1 MDPHLPNP
9 AHTPA
14 PTPASPHPLLLL
26 CRMAGQLTPQ
36 QLAHYE
42 AFGFIIL
49 RSLLSA
55 DEMAELSAEFEA
67 KLDRMYAHLPY
78 DDSMRHW
85 SGPCLDDD
93 TPLLRGFTEDPRF
106 VGAAQQMLGDD
117 VFLAGVDGNR
127 YTSGFVKDPD
137 DERDAG
143 FTRWHPVR
151 LTRCGALTLESPT
164 PYGLRVVCGVQDHG
178 TDVTLDCYGV
188 KMAVCAATVGLACCR
203 L

>member
-1 MDPHLPNP
+1 
-9 AHTPA
+9 
-14 PTPASPHPLLLL
+14 
-26 CRMAGQLTPQ
+26 MAGQLTPQ

-55 DEMAELSAEFEA
+55 DEMAALSAEFEA

-137 DERDAG
+137 DKRDAG
-143 FTRWHPVR
+143 FTRWHSVR
-151 LTRCGALTLESPT
+151 LTAMRGSDP
-164 PYGLRVVCGVQDHG
+164 RVAHP
-178 TDVTLDCYGV
+178 LPS
-188 KMAVCAATVGLACCR
+188 CAACR
-203 L
+203 TTGPT

>member
-1 MDPHLPNP
+1 
-9 AHTPA
+9 
-14 PTPASPHPLLLL
+14 
-26 CRMAGQLTPQ
+26 
-36 QLAHYE
+36 
-42 AFGFIIL
+42 
-49 RSLLSA
+49 
-55 DEMAELSAEFEA
+55 MAELSAEFEA

-137 DERDAG
+137 DERFTELVLGLGSGRRAG
-143 FTRWHPVR
+143 GGRR
-151 LTRCGALTLESPT
+151 L
-164 PYGLRVVCGVQDHG
+164 GLGSGRRASGERPAAVCGG
-178 TDVTLDCYGV
+178 GV
-188 KMAVCAATVGLACCR
+188 
-203 L
+203 